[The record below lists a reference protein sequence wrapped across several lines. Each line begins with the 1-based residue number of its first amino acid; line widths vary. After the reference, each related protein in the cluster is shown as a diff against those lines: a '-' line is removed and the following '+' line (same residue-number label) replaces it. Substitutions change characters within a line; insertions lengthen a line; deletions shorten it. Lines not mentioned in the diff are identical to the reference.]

1 MFKET
6 IHLLFNYLKTVNVY
20 VTTNEDTVE
29 ERREQIIFTRVFI
42 GIFIVSSIGLVA
54 YASLSLQLITVRLEN
69 PSQSTVERLQSKY
82 PDTLVCPCS
91 QTSIQVKKFV
101 NVNVSYHQVNY
112 VHFTS
117 FAKNPFFIF

>member
-1 MFKET
+1 MLEER
-6 IHLLFNYLKTVNVY
+6 IHLLFNYLKTLNVY
-20 VTTNEDTVE
+20 VAMDEDNVE
-29 ERREQIIFTRVFI
+29 ERRQQIISTRVFI
-42 GIFIVSSIGLVA
+42 IMFIVSLIGLVA